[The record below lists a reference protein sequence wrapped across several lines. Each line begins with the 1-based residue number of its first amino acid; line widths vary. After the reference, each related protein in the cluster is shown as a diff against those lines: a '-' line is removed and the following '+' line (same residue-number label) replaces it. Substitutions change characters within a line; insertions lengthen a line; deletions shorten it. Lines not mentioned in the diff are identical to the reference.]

1 MFLIYFGPRFI
12 AQPHLIPKSP
22 SQIFAL
28 PGDEIS
34 LSVETERGL
43 RTTWTY
49 EAQIIPEVPEDPE
62 MAFERGL
69 KDNKI
74 SETLVISSLD
84 WRHYGIYVVETE
96 KAGCREAI
104 TFNIKHD
111 KGNYFVAFLTKKSSL
126 EIIVYSVADISRPV
140 NSCTLR
146 CIHASSV
153 AACTSPTSLGKN
165 VKLPDRRR
173 HSLGYKFFKYAVA
186 NFMLW
191 TC

>member
-1 MFLIYFGPRFI
+1 MSLIYFRPRFI

-111 KGNYFVAFLTKKSSL
+111 KGNYFMAFLTKKSFS
-126 EIIVYSVADISRPV
+126 
-140 NSCTLR
+140 
-146 CIHASSV
+146 
-153 AACTSPTSLGKN
+153 
-165 VKLPDRRR
+165 
-173 HSLGYKFFKYAVA
+173 
-186 NFMLW
+186 
-191 TC
+191 

>member
-1 MFLIYFGPRFI
+1 MFLTYFGPRFI

-43 RTTWTY
+43 RTKWTY

-111 KGNYFVAFLTKKSSL
+111 KGNYFMAFLTKKSFL
-126 EIIVYSVADISRPV
+126 
-140 NSCTLR
+140 
-146 CIHASSV
+146 
-153 AACTSPTSLGKN
+153 
-165 VKLPDRRR
+165 
-173 HSLGYKFFKYAVA
+173 
-186 NFMLW
+186 
-191 TC
+191 

>member
-1 MFLIYFGPRFI
+1 MSLIYFGPRFI

-74 SETLVISSLD
+74 SETHWTGGTMESMLSKRKKLD
-84 WRHYGIYVVETE
+84 
-96 KAGCREAI
+96 
-104 TFNIKHD
+104 
-111 KGNYFVAFLTKKSSL
+111 VA
-126 EIIVYSVADISRPV
+126 RQ
-140 NSCTLR
+140 
-146 CIHASSV
+146 
-153 AACTSPTSLGKN
+153 
-165 VKLPDRRR
+165 
-173 HSLGYKFFKYAVA
+173 
-186 NFMLW
+186 
-191 TC
+191 